1 LSAMNL
7 PPIRA
12 SHDNIS
18 SPVAS
23 TNVTSDKFTTSRG
36 GIFVC
41 VTRSLVSL
49 ANGPTNRPCNRMVK
63 VSPTSSNSTRSNGG
77 LQSHSRSFNLFR
89 GAFSISPHKESAPGM
104 PSEGGVSCCSHRSLD
119 EARVFA
125 MPCSGQCPNVGMVED
140 SQGSTWPARLARTL
154 PAINWAIEQR
164 HDAKGAEYTKK
175 MKPGFRGRDLGF
187 ANWWNC
193 RVLDYW
199 SLPTVSSVETG
210 LR

>member
-1 LSAMNL
+1 M
-7 PPIRA
+7 
-12 SHDNIS
+12 
-18 SPVAS
+18 SP
-23 TNVTSDKFTTSRG
+23 
-36 GIFVC
+36 
-41 VTRSLVSL
+41 
-49 ANGPTNRPCNRMVK
+49 PTNSPRVAAESLCASPDPLCPWRMAQQTGLAIAWSRCRQRPQIRHVAMAVSNRTQDL
-63 VSPTSSNSTRSNGG
+63 SISFGELS
-77 LQSHSRSFNLFR
+77 QSHRIKR
-89 GAFSISPHKESAPGM
+89 
-104 PSEGGVSCCSHRSLD
+104 GVSCCSHRSLD